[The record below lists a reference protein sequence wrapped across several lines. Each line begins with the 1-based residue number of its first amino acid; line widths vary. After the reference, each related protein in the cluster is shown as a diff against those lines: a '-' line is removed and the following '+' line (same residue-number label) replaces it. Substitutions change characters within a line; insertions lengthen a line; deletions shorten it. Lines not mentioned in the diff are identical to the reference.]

1 MIGYM
6 RDSMG
11 LDQNTV
17 VKVITV
23 CHDIGDYLDEG
34 VSINVII
41 ILFQGFQLSSSW
53 TAAYET
59 GSLGRG
65 FKGSHLGKGIPCRS
79 YTEGKSRRATIQGV
93 KVTSGV
99 PRGSVLGQLL
109 FLVYVND
116 IWRNTDL
123 SIRLFTDDCTIYRKI
138 TNNISIE
145 KLQKDL
151 DTMRE

>member
-41 ILFQGFQLSSSW
+41 ILFQGFQLSSS
-53 TAAYET
+53 
-59 GSLGRG
+59 
-65 FKGSHLGKGIPCRS
+65 
-79 YTEGKSRRATIQGV
+79 
-93 KVTSGV
+93 
-99 PRGSVLGQLL
+99 
-109 FLVYVND
+109 
-116 IWRNTDL
+116 
-123 SIRLFTDDCTIYRKI
+123 
-138 TNNISIE
+138 
-145 KLQKDL
+145 
-151 DTMRE
+151 